1 MPKISILLT
10 EQQYQELAAISKENC
25 LTITD
30 LVLSKLPITQE
41 KKIRLSDVLEKV
53 KNMPS
58 GDFTLP
64 SLYTKDEWI
73 NFTKGSKLTV
83 GKQFYKEIANL
94 KNIEFLGKNSAN
106 LTIYRKK

>member
-10 EQQYQELAAISKENC
+10 EQQYQELVTISKEHC

-41 KKIRLSDVLEKV
+41 KKITLSDVLEKI
-53 KNMPS
+53 KNIPP
-58 GDFTLP
+58 GDFTIP
-64 SLYTKDEWI
+64 SLYAKDEWI

-83 GKQFYKEIANL
+83 GKQFCKEVATL
-94 KNIEFLGKNSAN
+94 ENIEFLGKNSAN
-106 LTIYRKK
+106 LAIYRKK